1 MYLPATVAIGIIHC
15 GVNDINGTAGKA
27 YRPQEIAENVI
38 SCGFKLRQRHPLMS
52 IIIAGIL
59 PAMETNWGRKSRIV
73 KVNEVLKG
81 LCSQSGFR
89 FIEPDESWV
98 EEDGCINQNLF
109 WRDGLHLNKK
119 GCTKLKD
126 LYVEAINASMCG
138 ITQSVPKDKQLPLPT
153 FIPPQIDD
161 NSYQHDPPRKPLI
174 KIPSS
179 HQCHNRPKSKKKKEK
194 VLPIMSTQSK
204 QPEPDDSTKKSV
216 NNDPD
221 DEKMDIKINKSKCY
235 MFGLKFRV
243 FFLLQVLFCL
253 YFTFSVNSGV
263 IMDVDVSIVQPN
275 LFVDF
280 FCFVKMFVVNF
291 VDLLICLVTS
301 GVLWDFFC
309 LFSFTGFIFFMK
321 KILFNLSRQRRPL
334 TTYVLTNILI
344 LSLGTFWILNAYQK
358 LHLQCCDTLPL
369 NQPPELRAMNYIFY
383 AKDNQCFTLKSYI
396 FLEACRKIN

>member
-1 MYLPATVAIGIIHC
+1 MVGKAESRIKKATWYGEHIRSYTAISKEQAEVVLLGDSIVANLARYPAVWDHLEKKKAINCGIRGDQTQNVLWRVENMYLPATVAIGIIHC

-235 MFGLKFRV
+235 MFGLKFCV
-243 FFLLQVLFCL
+243 FF
-253 YFTFSVNSGV
+253 
-263 IMDVDVSIVQPN
+263 
-275 LFVDF
+275 
-280 FCFVKMFVVNF
+280 
-291 VDLLICLVTS
+291 VT
-301 GVLWDFFC
+301 GIIL
-309 LFSFTGFIFFMK
+309 FIFYF
-321 KILFNLSRQRRPL
+321 
-334 TTYVLTNILI
+334 
-344 LSLGTFWILNAYQK
+344 
-358 LHLQCCDTLPL
+358 
-369 NQPPELRAMNYIFY
+369 
-383 AKDNQCFTLKSYI
+383 
-396 FLEACRKIN
+396 